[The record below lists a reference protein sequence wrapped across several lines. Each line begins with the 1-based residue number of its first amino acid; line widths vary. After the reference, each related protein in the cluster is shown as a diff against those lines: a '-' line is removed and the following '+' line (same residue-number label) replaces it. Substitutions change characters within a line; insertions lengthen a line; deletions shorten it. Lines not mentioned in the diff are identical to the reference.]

1 MICATL
7 FVLIG
12 VLSVFIAGNTSQYA
26 IMMLVGLAFGWVGD
40 YFLHAKPS
48 NTYFAIGFTSFL
60 IGHLVYIA
68 AYVKTLP
75 KLFPDYKQFN
85 LIEFSAGA
93 VIIIISF
100 AIAIFAIK
108 MKFNP
113 KPVKYA
119 VMLYAVII
127 TVMFLKASALG
138 IKYYLSG
145 AEGGFYAALVLTV
158 GSFFFVLSDASLAVI
173 LFGGKG
179 KSYPLKIFNI
189 VTYFWGQV
197 MLASSILFIN
207 S

>member
-85 LIEFSAGA
+85 LIIG
-93 VIIIISF
+93 F

-145 AEGGFYAALVLTV
+145 AEGGIYAALVLTV

-207 S
+207 A